1 LLEKEQS
8 LESQNQE
15 LHKTN
20 ASRRMICVLKSM
32 LGLIKEKKEEPSNR
46 SNSTARNAQQS
57 VIRLDLLKIY

>member
-32 LGLIKEKKEEPSNR
+32 LGLIKEKKEDPSN
-46 SNSTARNAQQS
+46 TDQI
-57 VIRLDLLKIY
+57 VRLEMLNKV